1 MIGVRRKKRGEREG
15 GGRRSCFEH
24 YLSSL
29 PRLDPVDRTV
39 SWVYQH
45 PDDSEV
51 RVVRG
56 EGGCHSAPLA
66 MPIPMVSF
74 FLPKVSFWPKTMDYN
89 KAF

>member
-15 GGRRSCFEH
+15 GGRRSCFER

-51 RVVRG
+51 RVVRVVRVG
-56 EGGCHSAPLA
+56 RVVRGDGGRHS
-66 MPIPMVSF
+66 
-74 FLPKVSFWPKTMDYN
+74 
-89 KAF
+89 